1 MKMTEKQQLIQQVAS
16 SKDARNMVEQMKL
29 EVQNFYDTFHDDT
42 GLRSEWGHHY
52 FCKDDGHVLEYNPRD
67 SHHHICPICKKEYS
81 SPLLD
86 GVWVCIYRNEAALTV
101 LKASIL
107 YLITDDKKY
116 FEIAYSLAGFYLSSF
131 EKFELHNKEGLV
143 FDSVE
148 TMNWGC
154 GRIMPQNLN
163 ESIFFIRIFT
173 ALELIKEE
181 IPNELMTYIKNDFRT
196 SFYRLLRPQID
207 KIHNISCWM
216 NSAIGVVGLFCDDK
230 RLIEFAFDGEFNINR
245 QLREGV
251 TEDGFWYEGSIHYN
265 FFTLEGMVYLALFA
279 KTYEKE
285 FKEQSIIKKMLIAAY
300 HYAFSNQQLPNPN
313 DGWPSINLKS
323 YSYIYAVGT
332 KVFGAA
338 SEVGAIMG
346 EILSADYVRGEIPLS
361 KPYYFDNKLSLEQFL
376 LLPDF
381 KYTEP
386 TYANNQS
393 MDFEHSNYAL
403 LKGEE
408 WNIFYKYGHHGPSH
422 AHPDKMTIEV
432 MLGQQTL
439 TRDLSNSGY
448 GSVICNEWHRVSASH
463 NTVVVDG
470 LNHTSFEPGEKIA
483 FEPNYC
489 DAKADHVYQDV
500 NFRRKL
506 QLRNDGFSDEF
517 EVTSES
523 VHTFDFVFHV
533 EAELNMNLQELYEVE
548 ENAELCFKENGY
560 SYFKDVKS
568 IKPLQLSKED
578 MKLYWK
584 LGEYDLISAID
595 MKDTEVFLAR
605 SPANPVTNWRT
616 SIILRRKAMSTTFHM
631 NWNLKKEGN

>member
-1 MKMTEKQQLIQQVAS
+1 MKMTEKKQIIQQVAS

-29 EVQNFYDTFHDDT
+29 EVQNFYDTFNDNPS
-42 GLRSEWGHHY
+42 LRSEWGHHY
-52 FCKDDGHVLEYNPRD
+52 FCKEDGHVLEYNPQD
-67 SHHHICPICKKEYS
+67 PHCHICPICKKEYS

-86 GVWVCIYRNEAALTV
+86 GVWVCIYRNEAALTI

-107 YLITDDKKY
+107 YLISDDKKY
-116 FEIAYSLAGFYLSSF
+116 FDIANSLASFYLLSF

-143 FDSVE
+143 FDGIES
-148 TMNWGC
+148 MRWGC

-173 ALELIKEE
+173 ALELLKEE
-181 IPNELMTYIKNDFRT
+181 IPNELMSYIKNDFST
-196 SFYRLLRPQID
+196 SIFNLLKPQVN

-216 NSAIGVVGLFCDDK
+216 NSAIGVIGLFCEDK
-230 RLIEFAFDGEFNINR
+230 RLIDFAFDGEYNINR
-245 QLREGV
+245 QLKVGV

-285 FKEQSIIKKMLIAAY
+285 FKEKSTVEKMLIAAY

-313 DGWPSINLKS
+313 DGWPTINLKS

-332 KVFGAA
+332 KVFGET

-376 LLPDF
+376 LLPNF
-381 KYTEP
+381 EYKKP
-386 TYANNQS
+386 SRPNNQS

-432 MLGQQTL
+432 MFGQQTL

-448 GSVICNEWHRVSASH
+448 GSVICNEWHRISASH

-470 LNHTSFEPGEKIA
+470 LNHTSFEPGEKIV

-489 DAKADHVYQDV
+489 DAKAHNVYQDV

-506 QLRNDGFSDEF
+506 QLKNDGFTDEF
-517 EVTSES
+517 EVTSENM
-523 VHTFDFVFHV
+523 HTLDFIFHV
-533 EAELNMNLQELYEVE
+533 EAVLNMNLKELFEVD
-548 ENAELCFKENGY
+548 ENVELGFKENGY
-560 SYFKDVKS
+560 AYFKNIKC
-568 IKPLQLSKED
+568 IKPLKLSDED
-578 MKLYWK
+578 MKLHWK
-584 LGEYDLISAID
+584 LGQYNLVSTID
-595 MKDTEVFLAR
+595 MKDTQVFLTM
-605 SPANPVTNWRT
+605 SPANPITNWRT
-616 SIILRRKAMSTTFHM
+616 SIILRRKAMKTTFHM
-631 NWNLKKEGN
+631 NWNLNKEEN